1 MTILFLVPYP
11 LNRAPSQ
18 RFRFEQYFRFLEEK
32 NIAYT
37 VQSFLDNKS
46 WDILYTKGHRMRK
59 LWAVINGFARR
70 MGQML
75 HLRGYDFVFIHR
87 EAAPI
92 GPPLF
97 EWWIAKI
104 AGKKIVYDFDDALWL
119 PDDLQENS
127 LVAWLKWRNKT
138 ASVCKRA
145 WKVSAGNSYLAEYAG
160 LYNTRVVLNPTTI
173 DPVYHVAT
181 TKHENNENHTTDI
194 VIGWTG
200 THSTMKYLE
209 PILCVM
215 EELEKKYRLEFLC
228 ISNKKPA
235 WPLKSLRYWPWSEKT
250 EVEDLRRIDIGIMPL
265 PDDEWSKGKCG
276 FKALQFMALEIP
288 VVASPVG
295 VNSVLICD
303 NENGFLASSH
313 EEWVEK
319 LQLVIENP
327 GLRKKFGIAGRK
339 TVEESY
345 SVNTNKENFL
355 RLFQI

>member
-37 VQSFLDNKS
+37 VQSFLDDKS
-46 WDILYTKGHRMRK
+46 WTILYKKGHRMRK
-59 LWAVINGFARR
+59 LLAVIKGLSRR
-70 MGQML
+70 IGQML
-75 HLRGYDFVFIHR
+75 RLRGYDFVFIHR
-87 EAAPI
+87 EAAPP
-92 GPPLF
+92 GPPVF

-104 AGKKIVYDFDDALWL
+104 AGKKIIYDFDDALWL
-119 PDDLQENS
+119 PDDMHENK
-127 LVAWLKWRNKT
+127 LMAWLKWRKKT
-138 ASVCKRA
+138 ASVCKWA
-145 WKVSAGNSYLAEYAG
+145 WKVSAGNSYLADYAG
-160 LYNTRVVLNPTTI
+160 QYNARVALNPTTI
-173 DPVYHVAT
+173 DTAYHDAPI
-181 TKHENNENHTTDI
+181 KHENKDNHTSNI

-200 THSTMKYLE
+200 SHSTMKYLE
-209 PILCVM
+209 PVLPVM
-215 EELEKKYRLEFLC
+215 EALEEIYRLEFLL

-235 WPLKSLRYWPWSEKT
+235 WTMKSLQYQPWSEKT

-265 PDDEWSKGKCG
+265 PDDEWAKGKCG
-276 FKALQFMALEIP
+276 FKALQFMALNIP

-295 VNSVLICD
+295 VNSILIHD
-303 NENGFLASSH
+303 NENGFLASTT
-313 EEWVEK
+313 EEWIEK
-319 LQLVIENP
+319 LQLLIENP

-355 RLFQI
+355 KLFQ